1 MTNEKIIEF
10 VKQVTDKKIRWV
22 GWDEKDWFIPNG
34 QINVNTDQFYGEAF
48 YKGIHRETDNW
59 NVSCG
64 FKENPDEYDLAGRWE
79 FVREEAETFREQA
92 EIKTVTELQVKQ
104 AEIIKELPDVRLE
117 LEDLCH
123 VMDAAKENILNIIER
138 LTIK

>member
-22 GWDEKDWFIPNG
+22 GWDEEDWFIPNG
-34 QINVNTDQFYGEAF
+34 QIDVNTELFYGKSF
-48 YKGIHRETDNW
+48 YKGSHRETDNW

-64 FKENPDEYDLAGRWE
+64 FKESHEYDLAGDGRWE
-79 FVREEAETFREQA
+79 FVREEAETFREQVGAAQMNGLKDMA
-92 EIKTVTELQVKQ
+92 ENIDMLYDNLVNI
-104 AEIIKELPDVRLE
+104 AS
-117 LEDLCH
+117 DLNQ
-123 VMDAAKENILNIIER
+123 MKLNILNIIER